1 MAQGILDEVGLDTT
15 VEKFPSQDTATQAA
29 STVPRFNPQP
39 GELRIVDE
47 PRVLDSVQDRI
58 NEFAGN
64 SPSRQILR
72 QLAPRSRCMREAP
85 EDYLANS
92 GLGVTVLVTPPAG
105 HRRPM
110 RR

>member
-1 MAQGILDEVGLDTT
+1 
-15 VEKFPSQDTATQAA
+15 
-29 STVPRFNPQP
+29 
-39 GELRIVDE
+39 
-47 PRVLDSVQDRI
+47 
-58 NEFAGN
+58 
-64 SPSRQILR
+64 
-72 QLAPRSRCMREAP
+72 MREAP